1 MPSQTL
7 PLDGRMGNS
16 GFPTPLWEGQSL
28 PPGGKMG
35 NPGFSTPLR

>member
-1 MPSQTL
+1 
-7 PLDGRMGNS
+7 MGNS

-35 NPGFSTPLR
+35 NPGFPTPLR